1 MLTDTFFVC
10 PNCGNSKKF
19 TVFTSSFQVIE
30 QSQETGVR
38 IHESSILPNLRQSDN
53 YIECQPCSQR
63 YEYDDALNIGKKHI
77 QATKRFFSK
86 IHTVKECIS
95 L

>member
-1 MLTDTFFVC
+1 M
-10 PNCGNSKKF
+10 
-19 TVFTSSFQVIE
+19 IE

-77 QATKRFFSK
+77 QVTKRFFSK
-86 IHTVKECIS
+86 FTR
-95 L
+95 

>member
-19 TVFTSSFQVIE
+19 KVFTSSFQVIE

-38 IHESSILPNLRQSDN
+38 IHESSILPNLRQTDN
-53 YIECQPCSQR
+53 YIECQRCFQR
-63 YEYDDALNIGKKHI
+63 YEYDNASVIGKKYI
-77 QATKRFFSK
+77 QVTKGLQCK
-86 IHTVKECIS
+86 IHNILDVLC
-95 L
+95 